1 MAFEAD
7 HSLIG
12 NFGTHVG
19 GLSDDADEAVRYVE
33 KHLGIGYNEGR
44 MFFTIVEQAEN
55 VRNALKEN
63 YMHLSEVAQKSG
75 VELGKAAAF
84 YRTTDVAQAERLD
97 GTYR

>member
-7 HSLIG
+7 HERIK
-12 NFGTHVG
+12 NFGSHVK
-19 GLSDDADEAVRYVE
+19 GLSDDADEAVRYVD

-63 YMHLSEVAQKSG
+63 YTHLSEVAMKSG
-75 VELGKAAAF
+75 IELGKAADF
-84 YRTTDVAQAERLD
+84 YRTTDQASAERLD